1 MEVRI
6 PSPRKIRITYLA
18 RKEHH
23 ERVDAEYPSMGSSC
37 TYVLQE
43 REEGLGVGEMV
54 PQIATMGEAADSCCT
69 GMEDT
74 DAKPWL
80 QN

>member
-1 MEVRI
+1 
-6 PSPRKIRITYLA
+6 
-18 RKEHH
+18 
-23 ERVDAEYPSMGSSC
+23 MGSSC